1 MKSFLPF
8 FFFLFAIC
16 TPSRSQSEQALSKQV
31 RLSLEELKTFVAIP
45 NDANNPKDID
55 KNLGWLVTAFKAR
68 GFSPKL
74 LPTEGIP
81 LFYAERLSS
90 PDKPTVLFYMHFDG
104 QSVDPSKWEQ
114 EDPYKVVLKAKAG
127 DGWAQ
132 RPWSD
137 LNKGIQDDWRI
148 FGRSTS
154 DDKGPIVLFLN
165 AIDMIGYAR
174 EEIPFN
180 VKVILDGE
188 EEKSSKPLPEAVKRN
203 RELLQSDFLVIND
216 GPVHVSENPTLVF
229 GCRGITSM
237 TLTTF
242 GPVVPQHSGH
252 YGNYAP
258 NPAFR
263 LAHLLSGMKDEQ
275 GKVLIKGYYDGIELD
290 QETRKVLA
298 GVPDDPSTIHSN
310 LQIAVPE
317 AVGENYQEALQYPS
331 LNIRGLSSGWV
342 GKEARTIVPES
353 ATAELDLRL
362 VPETDG
368 DRLKGLVRDYLK
380 SRGYEIIDEI
390 PDQETRIREP
400 NLIMVKE
407 GSVTDAF
414 RTDLKNPYG
423 IWLEGILNEAFEKE
437 VVKIRTM
444 GGTVPIAPFINA
456 LDIPAFIVPMVN
468 PDNNQHSPNEN
479 LKIGQMTYG
488 LKLFYRILTTEFDKS

>member
-1 MKSFLPF
+1 MKSLIP
-8 FFFLFAIC
+8 FLFFVFWIC
-16 TPSRSQSEQALSKQV
+16 NPSSAQSEQALSKQV

-45 NDANNPKDID
+45 NDANHPKDID
-55 KNLGWLVTAFKAR
+55 KNLGWLVTAFKGR
-68 GFSPKL
+68 GFSTKL

-114 EDPYKVVLKAKAG
+114 EDPYKVVLKARAG
-127 DGWAQ
+127 DGWAE

-137 LNKGIQDDWRI
+137 LNKGVQEDWRI

-154 DDKGPIVLFLN
+154 DDKGPIVMFLN

-203 RELLQSDFLVIND
+203 RALLESDFLVIND

-258 NPAFR
+258 NPGFR
-263 LAHLLSGMKDEQ
+263 LARLLDGMKDDK
-275 GKVLIKGYYDGIELD
+275 GRVLINGYYDGIELD
-290 QETRKVLA
+290 EETRKVLA
-298 GVPDDPSTIHSN
+298 QVPDDASTINRN

-317 AVGENYQEALQYPS
+317 AVGANYQEALQYPS

-342 GKEARTIVPES
+342 GKEARTIVPAS

-368 DRLKGLVRDYLK
+368 NRLKGLVRDYLK
-380 SRGYEIIDEI
+380 AQGYVIVDDV
-390 PDQETRIREP
+390 PSQEMRMREP
-400 NLIMVKE
+400 NLIMVSE

-423 IWLEGILNEAFEKE
+423 IWLEKILKDAFEKD

-479 LKIGQMTYG
+479 LRIGQIEYG
-488 LKLFYRILTTEFDKS
+488 LKLYYRLLTTEYKSI